1 MEKVYP
7 VDSVGMPIRVEE
19 LHLRRSQLRERPENQ
34 SVHHYNW
41 SARRYGRLLIS
52 QTMRDLEH
60 EQVTMQN
67 DQHNLGRTALHY
79 IYDMPQIPTLHQM
92 MDRLDIAKQTDE
104 HMRIRADGR
113 WVLQHISDIHWKQID
128 QEYNREAD

>member
-1 MEKVYP
+1 MERAYP
-7 VDSVGMPIRVEE
+7 VDTAGMPLRVQE
-19 LHLRRSQLRERPENQ
+19 LDLRPSQLKQRPENQ

-67 DQHNLGRTALHY
+67 DQHNLGYYALHY
-79 IYDMPQIPTLHQM
+79 LY
-92 MDRLDIAKQTDE
+92 R
-104 HMRIRADGR
+104 
-113 WVLQHISDIHWKQID
+113 
-128 QEYNREAD
+128 